1 MPEVRFVPSPFVSTA
16 ELDGEMVLLDSQ
28 SGRYFGLD
36 SMASHIWSLISR
48 GLTPAE
54 VVDAL
59 LADYDVSRSRAKQ
72 DVARLISFFVDRQ
85 LVVASGAP
93 AVEQPV

>member
-1 MPEVRFVPSPFVSTA
+1 MSIVRYAPSSFVSMA

-28 SGRYFGLD
+28 SGKYFGLD
-36 SMASHIWSLISR
+36 KVASSIWNNVSR
-48 GLTPAE
+48 GLTQAE

-59 LADYDVSRSRAKQ
+59 LADYDVSFARAQQ
-72 DVARLISFFVDRQ
+72 DVARLLSFFVDRQ